1 MSEEKNKT
9 AEEKPLLSYSR
20 LEGKPL
26 LHNQAAISA
35 AVEHL
40 NKHNAFYYE
49 GLPEFE
55 ADQKFKDYYDQEYGK
70 QPEQKDIQEY
80 VERLILECV
89 EEDDKQKVG
98 DKTMITTSLGESFD
112 EVSKKEKEEK
122 DQKNS

>member
-1 MSEEKNKT
+1 MNEELNKP

-20 LEGKPL
+20 LDGKPL

-40 NKHNAFYYE
+40 NKHDTYYYQ

-89 EEDDKQKVG
+89 EEDNKQEAE
-98 DKTMITTSLGESFD
+98 KTMITTSLGESF
-112 EVSKKEKEEK
+112 EKIAKKN
-122 DQKNS
+122 QKNS

>member
-1 MSEEKNKT
+1 MSEELNKPT
-9 AEEKPLLSYSR
+9 EEKPLLSYSR

-26 LHNQAAISA
+26 LHNQAAIGA

-40 NKHNAFYYE
+40 NKHDAYYYQ

-55 ADQKFKDYYDQEYGK
+55 ADEKFKDYYNQEYGR

-89 EEDDKQKVG
+89 EEDNKEKTDEAAKV
-98 DKTMITTSLGESFD
+98 KVSLGDSLE
-112 EVSKKEKEEK
+112 EIAKKN
-122 DQKNS
+122 QKSS

>member
-1 MSEEKNKT
+1 MSEKKNKT

-20 LEGKPL
+20 LDEKPL

-40 NKHNAFYYE
+40 NKHDSYYYQ

-55 ADQKFKDYYDQEYGK
+55 ADQKFKDYYNQEYGK

-89 EEDDKQKVG
+89 EEDDKQKAEE
-98 DKTMITTSLGESFD
+98 KTMITTSLGESF
-112 EVSKKEKEEK
+112 EEIAKKEQE
-122 DQKNS
+122 NS

>member
-1 MSEEKNKT
+1 MNEELNKP

-20 LEGKPL
+20 LDEKPL

-55 ADQKFKDYYDQEYGK
+55 ADQKFKDYYNQEYGK

-80 VERLILECV
+80 VDRLILECI
-89 EEDDKQKVG
+89 EEDDKEKVG
-98 DKTMITTSLGESFD
+98 DKTMITTSLGESF
-112 EVSKKEKEEK
+112 EKILEEEEEK

>member
-1 MSEEKNKT
+1 MNEELNKP

-20 LEGKPL
+20 LDGKPL

-40 NKHNAFYYE
+40 NKHDTYYYQ

-55 ADQKFKDYYDQEYGK
+55 ADQKFKDYYNQEYGK

-89 EEDDKQKVG
+89 EEDDKQKAEE
-98 DKTMITTSLGESFD
+98 KTMITTSLGESF
-112 EVSKKEKEEK
+112 EKIAKKEQE
-122 DQKNS
+122 NS

>member
-1 MSEEKNKT
+1 MNAELNKP

-20 LEGKPL
+20 LDEKPL

-40 NKHNAFYYE
+40 NKYNAYYYE

-55 ADQKFKDYYDQEYGK
+55 ADQKFKDYYNQEYGK
-70 QPEQKDIQEY
+70 QAEQKDIQEY

-89 EEDDKQKVG
+89 EEDDKQKAE
-98 DKTMITTSLGESFD
+98 KTMITTSLGESV
-112 EVSKKEKEEK
+112 EKIAKKE
-122 DQKNS
+122 QKNS

>member
-1 MSEEKNKT
+1 MNEELNKP
-9 AEEKPLLSYSR
+9 AEEKPLLSYSKID
-20 LEGKPL
+20 EKPL

-40 NKHNAFYYE
+40 NKHNAYYYE

-55 ADQKFKDYYDQEYGK
+55 ADQKFKDYYNQEYGK

-89 EEDDKQKVG
+89 EEEENKQKAEE
-98 DKTMITTSLGESFD
+98 KTTITTSLGESF
-112 EVSKKEKEEK
+112 EKIAKKEQE
-122 DQKNS
+122 NS

>member
-20 LEGKPL
+20 LDGKPL

-55 ADQKFKDYYDQEYGK
+55 ADQKFKDYYIQEYGK

-80 VERLILECV
+80 VERLILECI

-98 DKTMITTSLGESFD
+98 DKTMITTSLGESF
-112 EVSKKEKEEK
+112 EKILEEEEKK